1 MAQKQHKLSD
11 LIQTNYREAL
21 TLARQQRATQKAG
34 STEAIQLSLL
44 EAEAHFLSG
53 SPRQALTILQT
64 PIDPKF
70 EQADL
75 FTRQQLLACRVLTEL
90 GEFEQASL
98 CLEKIVKVRAECAK
112 RALVFAQARLHLVT
126 GQLEDA
132 RSLLALSE
140 RSSSIAENA
149 ELELLLGLSL
159 RDWKLADAV
168 NHLETSVALSTSNA
182 LVQTEALLALAD
194 CHLRLDNIDA
204 AQQVASTL
212 EACPVP
218 ELRDS
223 DVLRLR
229 AKLAVASGEN
239 TAGVNTYQLAIA
251 QAEAHERFEFARVL
265 YLELA
270 NILEEAG
277 QHVEALDAMKT
288 AQHMSERQ
296 VAQSIRTR
304 EILSQN
310 SHSVEQLRQAFNAEK
325 QAHDELKSAH
335 ARLNAVLGLAR
346 GLTGTLDTQTLLRH
360 SYQAISPYMAADAFF
375 IALHN
380 EAQAQLDILFAMDF
394 GQLLPEQAVPLSK
407 RDSYAVDC
415 FTNQQT
421 IIEDDAIGQ
430 GKESF
435 FGTNTIG
442 LPRSMLFVPLINR
455 EECLGV
461 ISIQSADA
469 NAYLTEDVELVEA
482 LAGFIA
488 AALAN
493 ALRHESI
500 QQLNRALEA
509 EKTALD
515 RAHQRIEH
523 LALHDQL
530 TGLPNRRLLQR
541 QVDQM
546 IDDNLLFSIGYI
558 DLNDF
563 KPINDQ
569 FGHEAGDLLL
579 NVLAARMRQVAKEKD
594 LLVARI
600 GGDEFILLAPK
611 CSAEQTKLLLS
622 GLLDRISQPIELP
635 QSVVSV
641 SACVGVAEFGNHG
654 KSLQRLMS
662 AADQALYQAKNS
674 DDRVIIATAQ
684 G

>member
-1 MAQKQHKLSD
+1 MAREKEELYELLQQD
-11 LIQTNYREAL
+11 YRAA
-21 TLARQQRATQKAG
+21 LARARQLRSASQISSRERLEY
-34 STEAIQLSLL
+34 SFIEAK
-44 EAEAHFLSG
+44 AHFLAG
-53 SPRQALTILQT
+53 SPRQALTLLQS
-64 PIDPKF
+64 PIDTNQPLT
-70 EQADL
+70 DL
-75 FTRQQLLACRVLTEL
+75 FARQRLLASRVLTEL

-98 CLEKIVKVRAECAK
+98 CLEQVVQIQVGTAK
-112 RALVFAQARLHLVT
+112 HELLYAQARLHLLT

-132 RSLLALSE
+132 RSLLALSD
-140 RSSSIAENA
+140 RDNDARNHA
-149 ELELLLGLSL
+149 ELELLLGLSI
-159 RDWKLADAV
+159 REWKLADAI
-168 NHLETSVALSTSNA
+168 NHLEAAFALATHDT
-182 LVQTEALLALAD
+182 LLQTEALLALAD
-194 CHLRLDNIDA
+194 CHLCRDDLMQAQATA
-204 AQQVASTL
+204 AIIEQTK
-212 EACPVP
+212 VP

-223 DVLRLR
+223 DVLRLH
-229 AKLAVASGEN
+229 AKLAVATGEL

-270 NILEEAG
+270 NILEESG
-277 QHVEALDAMKT
+277 HHVDALDAMKT
-288 AQHMSERQ
+288 AQHLSERQ

-325 QAHDELKSAH
+325 QAHEALKSTH
-335 ARLNAVLGLAR
+335 DRLNAVLGLAR

-360 SYQAISPYMAADAFF
+360 SYQAIAPHMAADAFF

-380 EAQAQLDILFAMDF
+380 EQQAQLDILFAMDF
-394 GQLLPEQAVPLSK
+394 GLLLPEQSVPLSK
-407 RDSYAVDC
+407 RDSYAVEC
-415 FTNQQT
+415 FVSQQT
-421 IIEDDAIGQ
+421 IIEDDAIAQ
-430 GKESF
+430 AKESF
-435 FGTNTIG
+435 FGTNTAG
-442 LPRSMLFVPLINR
+442 TPRSMLFVPLVNR

-461 ISIQSADA
+461 ISIQSAEA

-493 ALRHESI
+493 ALRHASI
-500 QQLNRALEA
+500 QQLNKALEA

-541 QVDQM
+541 QVDQL
-546 IDDNLLFSIGYI
+546 IDDNTLFSIGYI

-579 NVLAARMRQVAKEKD
+579 NVLAARMRQVAKSHS
-594 LLVARI
+594 LLIARI
-600 GGDEFILLAPK
+600 GGDEFILLAASK
-611 CSAEQTKLLLS
+611 NAEQTRVMIDALLTS
-622 GLLDRISQPIELP
+622 IAQPIELP
-635 QSVVSV
+635 QAQVSV
-641 SACVGVAEFGNHG
+641 SASVGIAEFGPHG

-662 AADQALYQAKNS
+662 AADQALYQAKES
-674 DDRVIIATAQ
+674 DNKVIIAQPTE
-684 G
+684 